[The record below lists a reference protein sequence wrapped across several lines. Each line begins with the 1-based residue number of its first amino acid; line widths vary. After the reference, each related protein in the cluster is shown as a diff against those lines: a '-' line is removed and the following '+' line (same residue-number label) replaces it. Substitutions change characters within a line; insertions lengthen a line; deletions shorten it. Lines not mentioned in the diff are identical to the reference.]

1 MTAFQAST
9 SVGNV
14 SSMVRPFGA
23 PRILMDEFAS
33 GGGSGGDVSSGSDGP
48 IVRQAS
54 ADTGA
59 NLSISEAARAL
70 QAARRKP
77 AAATPAA
84 PAPAAPAAPE
94 PAAEGAEDDQ
104 ATAASE
110 LSVEGDAAP
119 GESQVTGETDDSA
132 NPPEKAPLP
141 LPRSWTKEQAEHWNA
156 LPRATQEYL
165 ADRDSKT
172 SAEVR
177 RVQNEAAE
185 KSKALAAK
193 ETAAE
198 QARTQY
204 ESKIKSVVE
213 VLENEQLREFPD
225 IRSQADLDKLSQEFI
240 RLSSEAVPLWESDPL
255 AAGQM
260 QARAGQVQAKLQ
272 AWNIHQQKLVA
283 ATNELKAADERK
295 SQAQKD
301 SWTKHVQ
308 DENKLAAEKIPELAD
323 KVKGPALRT
332 RAVESLAALG
342 FTNEELNKYAAG
354 DERISIHDHRLQ
366 QLINSHLR
374 LAEILAA
381 PKPLAA
387 KPVPPVQRPGTPAP
401 RGTAASEALKS
412 LTSKLNNSGS
422 LKDAVALR
430 LAQQRAQTR
439 RAQ

>member
-1 MTAFQAST
+1 MTAFNAST
-9 SVGNV
+9 SVGHV
-14 SSMVRPFGA
+14 SSMSRPFGA
-23 PRILMDEFAS
+23 PRIHMDEFAA
-33 GGGSGGDVSSGSDGP
+33 GGGGDVSSGGDSGP
-48 IVRQAS
+48 IVREAS

-59 NLSISEAARAL
+59 NLSISQAARAL
-70 QAARRKP
+70 QAARKRP
-77 AAATPAA
+77 A
-84 PAPAAPAAPE
+84 PAPAAAAPAAPEPAAPE
-94 PAAEGAEDDQ
+94 PAAEGADDL

-185 KSKALAAK
+185 KAKALAAK

-204 ESKIKSVVE
+204 ETKIKSVVE

-225 IRSQADLDKLSQEFI
+225 IRSQADLDKLSADFI
-240 RLSSEAVPLWESDPL
+240 RLSSEAVPLWETDPL

-260 QARAGQVQAKLQ
+260 QARAGQIQAKLS

-283 ATNELKAADERK
+283 ATNELKAADERQ
-295 SQAQKD
+295 SQAKKD
-301 SWTKHVQ
+301 SWAKHVQ

-323 KVKGPALRT
+323 KVKGPALRA
-332 RAVESLAALG
+332 RAVESLVALG
-342 FTNEELNKYAAG
+342 FTNEELNKHATG
-354 DERISIHDHRLQ
+354 EERISIHDHRLQ
-366 QLINSHLR
+366 QLINSHVR
-374 LAEILAA
+374 LTEM
-381 PKPLAA
+381 LAA
-387 KPVPPVQRPGTPAP
+387 KKAVAATPVPPVQRPGTPAP
-401 RGTAASEALKS
+401 RGSAASETIKT
-412 LTSKLNNSGS
+412 LTSKLNTSGS

-430 LAQQRAQTR
+430 LAAQRAAAR
-439 RAQ
+439 RA